1 MPKKTNGSAGRK
13 SKSGT
18 SRKPVARAAKRNTA
32 IPSAAPRKMSG
43 NATSSMPSR
52 RAERKPAPVPAAA
65 PAPRQRPP
73 QQLQPQARSQSLP
86 NVSGEI
92 THDMIARRAYEI
104 YLSGAGGSEFDNWC
118 RAERELRGA

>member
-13 SKSGT
+13 SKNGA
-18 SRKPVARAAKRNTA
+18 SRKPVARAVKRNTA
-32 IPSAAPRKMSG
+32 IPKIAPRKAS
-43 NATSSMPSR
+43 AKAPPSIPSR
-52 RAERKPAPVPAAA
+52 RPDRDPAAV
-65 PAPRQRPP
+65 QRPP
-73 QQLQPQARSQSLP
+73 QLLQPPARSQRLP

-92 THDMIARRAYEI
+92 THDMIANRAYEI

>member
-1 MPKKTNGSAGRK
+1 MPKKPKGSAGRK
-13 SKSGT
+13 PKSGT

-32 IPSAAPRKMSG
+32 IPKAAPRKMSG
-43 NATSSMPSR
+43 SGASSMPSR
-52 RAERKPAPVPAAA
+52 RAEREPT

-104 YLSGAGGSEFDNWC
+104 YLSGTGGSEFDNWC
-118 RAERELRGA
+118 RAERELRGP

>member
-1 MPKKTNGSAGRK
+1 MPKKSKGSAGRK
-13 SKSGT
+13 PKSGT
-18 SRKPVARAAKRNTA
+18 SRKPVARAAKRSTA
-32 IPSAAPRKMSG
+32 IPKAAPRKMSG
-43 NATSSMPSR
+43 SAAPSMPSR
-52 RAERKPAPVPAAA
+52 RAERAPA

-104 YLSGAGGSEFDNWC
+104 YLSGTGGSEFDNWC
-118 RAERELRGA
+118 RAERELLGP

>member
-1 MPKKTNGSAGRK
+1 MPKKSNGSAGRK
-13 SKSGT
+13 SKSVKA
-18 SRKPVARAAKRNTA
+18 RKPVARAAKRNTA
-32 IPSAAPRKMSG
+32 IPKAAPRKMSG
-43 NATSSMPSR
+43 SAAPSVPSR
-52 RAERKPAPVPAAA
+52 RAEREPASSSA

-104 YLSGAGGSEFDNWC
+104 YLSGMGGSEFDNWC
-118 RAERELRGA
+118 RAERELRSVR

>member
-32 IPSAAPRKMSG
+32 IPKAAPRKMSG
-43 NATSSMPSR
+43 SAAPSMPSR
-52 RAERKPAPVPAAA
+52 RAEREREPASAK
-65 PAPRQRPP
+65 RSP
-73 QQLQPQARSQSLP
+73 QHLQPPTRSQPLP
-86 NVSGEI
+86 SVSGEI

-104 YLSGAGGSEFDNWC
+104 HLSGTGGSEFDNWC

>member
-13 SKSGT
+13 AKSGT

-32 IPSAAPRKMSG
+32 IPKVAPRKMSG
-43 NATSSMPSR
+43 SAAPPMPSR
-52 RAERKPAPVPAAA
+52 RAERA
-65 PAPRQRPP
+65 PAPRQRQP

-104 YLSGAGGSEFDNWC
+104 FLSGTGGSEFDNWC
-118 RAERELRGA
+118 RAERELRSP